1 MAEIKSTLEM
11 VLARAAR
18 MDAGSTPDT
27 AGEELVKEGMRL
39 GAAYVRGEFDDLT
52 KRLNE
57 QPPAQMAGLLQGVV
71 KTLLRNIFLPRASEH
86 EALDLAIKGLLDLT
100 QGGGDL
106 MPVFGEIKTI
116 ISRYI
121 EHRNQLRKQLE
132 GAFVKQVQQMQ
143 ENVAR
148 QTGMAM
154 KIEPAHHPKFQEEW
168 QRVQN
173 ELNNQYGR
181 VLEQHKQLIEQRL
194 TKK

>member
-11 VLARAAR
+11 VLERAAR
-18 MDAGSTPDT
+18 MGSESGLDT
-27 AGEELVKEGMRL
+27 ASEEVVKEGMRL
-39 GAAYVRGEFDDLT
+39 GAAYLRGEFEDLSQ
-52 KRLNE
+52 RLSQ
-57 QPPAQMAGLLQGVV
+57 QPPARMSWLLQGVV

-86 EALDLAIKGLLDLT
+86 EALDFAIKGLMELT

-106 MPVFGEIKTI
+106 QPVFNEIQTI
-116 ISRYI
+116 ISRYV

-143 ENVAR
+143 DNMAR

-154 KIEPAHHPKFQEEW
+154 KLDASHHPKFQEEW
-168 QRVQN
+168 QRIQN

-194 TKK
+194 TGK